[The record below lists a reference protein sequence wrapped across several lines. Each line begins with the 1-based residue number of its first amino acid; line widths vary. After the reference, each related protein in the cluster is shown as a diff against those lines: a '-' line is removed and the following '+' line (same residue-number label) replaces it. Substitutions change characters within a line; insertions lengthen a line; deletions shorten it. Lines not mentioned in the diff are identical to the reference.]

1 MNLPRSIGNFKIT
14 KQGKTYDFQR
24 NILISGSLLKC
35 TNGLTLD
42 YDTAK
47 EDLKVV
53 KTKRYTTAYI
63 VAIKDGKNISIQEA
77 LNNYNKSNIL
87 Y

>member
-1 MNLPRSIGNFKIT
+1 MNLPRSKGNFVIA
-14 KQGKTYDFQR
+14 KQEKLYDFQR
-24 NILISGSLLKC
+24 NIISNGSLLKC
-35 TNGLTLD
+35 INGLTAD
-42 YDTAK
+42 YNTAK

-77 LNNYNKSNIL
+77 LK
-87 Y
+87 

>member
-1 MNLPRSIGNFKIT
+1 M
-14 KQGKTYDFQR
+14 
-24 NILISGSLLKC
+24 LKC

>member
-1 MNLPRSIGNFKIT
+1 
-14 KQGKTYDFQR
+14 
-24 NILISGSLLKC
+24 LLKF